1 MTIFKYFSF
10 QALVGQLV
18 TLPRLLKDDK
28 RYTVTV
34 ETVSS
39 EKFHSQK
46 RATSHFRADEYYK
59 YLEITISKQVSI
71 TILNLHTI
79 VLPATSYKSLFWRL
93 NKCTEKL

>member
-1 MTIFKYFSF
+1 MFSTEMTIIKYFSF

-59 YLEITISKQVSI
+59 YLEITISKQVSL
-71 TILNLHTI
+71 TIF
-79 VLPATSYKSLFWRL
+79 KSSHNCFACNIFKKFIL
-93 NKCTEKL
+93 KTK